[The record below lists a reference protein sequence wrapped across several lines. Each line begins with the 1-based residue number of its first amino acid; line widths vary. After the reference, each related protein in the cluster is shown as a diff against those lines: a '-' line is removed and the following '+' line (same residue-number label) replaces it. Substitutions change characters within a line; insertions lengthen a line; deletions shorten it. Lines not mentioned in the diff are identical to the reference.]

1 MNIDKVIEIFSETRK
16 ESSLPRPI
24 VEKLNLIEEYGIE
37 FDKFALKNL
46 EQTVLLVGIDSY
58 NLALE
63 NDIKIEIGTLGENI
77 LVSFDPH
84 RFDIGTKFQIG
95 DDAIIEITQICTV
108 CNHLSVFDKKL
119 PNLLKKKRG
128 VYCKIVKSG
137 LILKNMTIKS
147 LFIKN

>member
-24 VEKLNLIEEYGIE
+24 VIKLNLIENHGIE

-46 EQTVLLVGIDSY
+46 EQTVLLVGINSY

-84 RFDIGTKFQIG
+84 KYDIGTKFKIG
-95 DDAIIEITQICTV
+95 DDAIIELTQICTV
-108 CNHLSVFDKKL
+108 CNHLSIFDKKL
-119 PNLLKKKRG
+119 PILLKEKRG

-137 LILKNMTIKS
+137 LILKNMTIKR
-147 LFIKN
+147 I